1 VTTNT
6 SRPDRVVREAERRQ
20 ITGIP
25 TSSWYDLQDAGL
37 APKPFSLTGSRSV
50 GWSFNELT
58 DWVEARKATRADTWQ
73 SLGDAAA
80 RVVEKARE
88 KAK

>member
-1 VTTNT
+1 MSTNIL
-6 SRPDRVVREAERRQ
+6 RPDRVVREAERRQ
-20 ITGIP
+20 ITGTP
-25 TSSWYDLQDAGL
+25 TSSWYDLQNAGL

-58 DWVEARKATRADTWQ
+58 DWVEARKASRGDNWQ

-80 RVVEKARE
+80 RVVEKLR
-88 KAK
+88 

>member
-1 VTTNT
+1 MLTDT

-25 TSSWYDLQDAGL
+25 TSSWYDLQNAGL

-58 DWVEARKATRADTWQ
+58 DFVEARKATRADKWQ
-73 SLGDAAA
+73 SLGHAAA
-80 RVVEKARE
+80 RTIKKIESRR
-88 KAK
+88 

>member
-1 VTTNT
+1 MCAN
-6 SRPDRVVREAERRQ
+6 RPDRAVREAERRQ

-25 TSSWYDLQDAGL
+25 TSSWYVLQNKGF
-37 APKPFSLTGSRSV
+37 APKPFSLTGSRSR

-58 DWVEARKATRADTWQ
+58 DFVEARKATRGDNWQ

-80 RVVEKARE
+80 RTTKKIESRR
-88 KAK
+88 